1 MEKHTTGEP
10 VDDREYRQIHE
21 FLDDEVEALDS
32 RDYDGW
38 LTMLTPDIRYVAPP
52 RGFYERGRE
61 RRIGLE
67 NPYLDETIGSLQ
79 IRINQQKE
87 AVNTVAEN
95 PYTFVRRFVT
105 SVRARRA
112 PVAGEYRVV
121 SNALVVRTRPTDQVP
136 QLVSARREDVLRRVD
151 GQLKLAARTV
161 YFDHNV
167 FHTGNLAFFV

>member
-1 MEKHTTGEP
+1 MQPRTTGEP

-21 FLDDEVEALDS
+21 FMDDEVDCLDS

-38 LTMLTPDIRYVAPP
+38 LALLTEDIRYVAPP
-52 RGFYERGRE
+52 RGFYERGHE

-67 NPYLDETIGSLQ
+67 NPYLDETMGSLQ
-79 IRINQQKE
+79 IRVNQQKE
-87 AVNTVAEN
+87 AINTVAEN

-105 SVRARRA
+105 SVRARRSQL
-112 PVAGEYRVV
+112 PDEYRVR

-136 QLVSARREDVLRRVD
+136 QLVSARRDDVLRRVD